1 MHTPEASS
9 NHQQQTN
16 STAWKLPAWEKMI
29 EICNSNRNPLSVSNH
44 VPKCTVFPK
53 KKQDRIN
60 HQSFYL
66 SSHFLYIDV
75 YCTVYLVDK
84 SLKPAMPCQDLVP
97 PAGHFSIFCS
107 RCTAA
112 TPLTYINACWQGSS
126 WIEHHAPH
134 KNQANLEKHPTF
146 ATKVST
152 NLKWFSRAS
161 LS

>member
-75 YCTVYLVDK
+75 YCI
-84 SLKPAMPCQDLVP
+84 S
-97 PAGHFSIFCS
+97 
-107 RCTAA
+107 
-112 TPLTYINACWQGSS
+112 CWQVLETCHAMSRLSS
-126 WIEHHAPH
+126 P
-134 KNQANLEKHPTF
+134 
-146 ATKVST
+146 
-152 NLKWFSRAS
+152 SRAFLHLLQPLHGGHS
-161 LS
+161 AHIHQRVLTRQFLDRTPRATQKTSQFGKTSYICNKS